1 MTTALRPISPI
12 RTEADYERALHEID
26 LYLDADEG
34 SPEFERLELLSI
46 LIDNY
51 EAKHHDIGPPDP
63 IAAIQFAL
71 EQRGL
76 SRKDLEDVI
85 GSSGRI
91 SEVMN
96 KQRPLTLTMIRK
108 LIAKFDIPAEVLIG
122 STEDSTAKKRG
133 LIVTSRGRSSVMNRT
148 TRTKAR
154 ADGVLRAQ
162 NPHEFTESG

>member
-1 MTTALRPISPI
+1 MTTAIHPIHPI
-12 RTEADYERALHEID
+12 RTEADYDSALREID

-34 SPEFERLELLSI
+34 SPEFERLEVLSI
-46 LIDNY
+46 LVDDY

-76 SRKDLEDVI
+76 TRKDLGDVI

-96 KQRPLTLTMIRK
+96 KQRSLTLAMIRK
-108 LIAKFDIPAEVLIG
+108 LIAKFGIPAEVLIR
-122 STEDSTAKKRG
+122 SSDDSPAKKRG
-133 LIVTSRGRSSVMNRT
+133 LAATSKGRTYAKIRI
-148 TRTKAR
+148 TRPKAR
-154 ADGVLRAQ
+154 VTAG
-162 NPHEFTESG
+162 